1 LAVAAVLVVV
11 LAAVV
16 ASVEEEPAEVGNH
29 RSVVICDKSAAKQM
43 VKTAVQEALNGLV
56 EDLRVTHGDNL
67 ASVVLY
73 GSAAAG
79 DHDELR
85 SDYNLLIAL
94 NRITPE
100 DLRQAQAPMR
110 EWQRLGHP
118 LPVYFTVEELSD
130 AADVF
135 PIEFH
140 QMANARVVLY
150 GHDPF
155 EFVRLSDVHL
165 RHQTEYEL
173 RSKLI
178 QLRRLYIPASVS
190 ISKLCDLMSDSLSSF
205 AALFRAVLLL
215 HGQEAPVAK
224 PDVVRATV
232 KLLKLDLAPFERI
245 FEFRAG
251 DHLPE
256 SEKEAND
263 LCAGYML
270 QVEHVVEAIDEL
282 EGLGSPT
289 GRN

>member
-1 LAVAAVLVVV
+1 MKTLVQ
-11 LAAVV
+11 
-16 ASVEEEPAEVGNH
+16 
-29 RSVVICDKSAAKQM
+29 D
-43 VKTAVQEALNGLV
+43 ALKGLID
-56 EDLRVTHGDNL
+56 DLRATHGHNL
-67 ASVVLY
+67 ACVVLY

-79 DHDELR
+79 DHIELR

-140 QMANARVVLY
+140 QMANARSVLY

-155 EFVRLSDVHL
+155 EFVQLSDANL

-173 RSKLI
+173 RSKLL

-190 ISKLCDLMSDSLSSF
+190 IEKLCDLMNDSLSSF
-205 AALFRAVLLL
+205 AALFRAVLML
-215 HGQEAPVAK
+215 HGHEAPVSK
-224 PDVVRATV
+224 PDCVRATAN
-232 KLLKLDLAPFERI
+232 LLRLDPK
-245 FEFRAG
+245 
-251 DHLPE
+251 P
-256 SEKEAND
+256 
-263 LCAGYML
+263 Y
-270 QVEHVVEAIDEL
+270 
-282 EGLGSPT
+282 
-289 GRN
+289 

>member
-1 LAVAAVLVVV
+1 
-11 LAAVV
+11 
-16 ASVEEEPAEVGNH
+16 
-29 RSVVICDKSAAKQM
+29 M
-43 VKTAVQEALNGLV
+43 VKTIVQEALNGLV
-56 EDLRVTHGDNL
+56 EDLRATHGDNL
-67 ASVVLY
+67 ACVVLY

-79 DHDELR
+79 DYIELR
-85 SDYNLLIAL
+85 SDYNILIVL
-94 NRITPE
+94 NRITPD

-140 QMANARVVLY
+140 QMANARIVLY

-155 EFVRLSDVHL
+155 EFVKLSDTHL

-190 ISKLCDLMSDSLSSF
+190 IEKLCDLMSDSLSSF
-205 AALFRAVLLL
+205 AALFRAALLL
-215 HGQEAPVAK
+215 HGDEAPVAK
-224 PDVVRATV
+224 PECVRATAKV
-232 KLLKLDLAPFERI
+232 FKLDPGPFERI
-245 FEFRAG
+245 FELRTSG
-251 DHLPE
+251 NLPS

-263 LCAGYML
+263 LFAAYL
-270 QVEHVVEAIDEL
+270 FQVEQVVEAVDEL
-282 EGLGSPT
+282 EAQDG
-289 GRN
+289 

>member
-1 LAVAAVLVVV
+1 M
-11 LAAVV
+11 
-16 ASVEEEPAEVGNH
+16 SKM
-29 RSVVICDKSAAKQM
+29 I
-43 VKTAVQEALNGLV
+43 VQEALSGLV
-56 EDLRVTHGDNL
+56 EDLRTTHGDNL

-79 DHDELR
+79 DHIELR

-94 NRITPE
+94 NRISPE

-140 QMANARVVLY
+140 QMAKARIVLY
-150 GHDPF
+150 GKDPF
-155 EFVRLSDVHL
+155 EFVHLSDTHL

-190 ISKLCDLMSDSLSSF
+190 VEKLSELMSDSLASF

-224 PDVVRATV
+224 PDVVRATAR
-232 KLLKLDLAPFERI
+232 LLQLDPTPFERI
-245 FEFRAG
+245 FEFRAS
-251 DHLPE
+251 DNLPG
-256 SEKEAND
+256 SEAEANEIFGAY
-263 LCAGYML
+263 LL
-270 QVEHVVEAIDEL
+270 QIEQVVEAVDEL
-282 EGLGSPT
+282 VHA
-289 GRN
+289 

>member
-1 LAVAAVLVVV
+1 
-11 LAAVV
+11 
-16 ASVEEEPAEVGNH
+16 
-29 RSVVICDKSAAKQM
+29 M
-43 VKTAVQEALNGLV
+43 VKTAVKEALKGLV
-56 EDLRVTHGDNL
+56 EDLRATHGANL

-79 DHDELR
+79 DNIELR
-85 SDYNLLIAL
+85 SDYNILIAL

-150 GHDPF
+150 GQDPF
-155 EFVRLSDVHL
+155 EFVKLSDENL
-165 RHQTEYEL
+165 RHQAEYEL

-178 QLRRLYIPASVS
+178 QLRRHYIPASVS
-190 ISKLCDLMSDSLSSF
+190 VDKLCALMSDSLASF
-205 AALFRAVLLL
+205 ASLFRAVLML
-215 HGQEAPVAK
+215 HGHEAPVSK
-224 PDVVRATV
+224 PDVVRATA
-232 KLLKLDLAPFERI
+232 KLLQLDPAPFERI
-245 FEFRAG
+245 FEFRAN
-251 DHLPE
+251 DRLPS

-263 LCAGYML
+263 LFGAYL
-270 QVEHVVEAIDEL
+270 FQIEQVVESVDQ
-282 EGLGSPT
+282 LGTATP
-289 GRN
+289 

>member
-1 LAVAAVLVVV
+1 
-11 LAAVV
+11 
-16 ASVEEEPAEVGNH
+16 
-29 RSVVICDKSAAKQM
+29 
-43 VKTAVQEALNGLV
+43 
-56 EDLRVTHGDNL
+56 
-67 ASVVLY
+67 
-73 GSAAAG
+73 
-79 DHDELR
+79 
-85 SDYNLLIAL
+85 
-94 NRITPE
+94 
-100 DLRQAQAPMR
+100 
-110 EWQRLGHP
+110 
-118 LPVYFTVEELSD
+118 
-130 AADVF
+130 
-135 PIEFH
+135 
-140 QMANARVVLY
+140 
-150 GHDPF
+150 
-155 EFVRLSDVHL
+155 
-165 RHQTEYEL
+165 
-173 RSKLI
+173 
-178 QLRRLYIPASVS
+178 
-190 ISKLCDLMSDSLSSF
+190 MSDSLSSF